1 MNEEKVKEGL
11 KAFTEIIDNA
21 IDDLNKLIPEKP
33 EPKIVNRGQFVP
45 VMGEEYFYIN
55 GSSDVCKD
63 AWDNDPVDKEHLES
77 GNCYHTKQKALDF
90 IRRAKIRVKLQT
102 LADDAWGDVVFD
114 WEDEDTECYSLGF
127 CYKSYQVIFCGNF
140 TWKDA
145 DTIYFPKED
154 SGALDS
160 ILAHVPEEDLKF
172 YLGVER

>member
-21 IDDLNKLIPEKP
+21 INDLNKLIPEKP
-33 EPKIVNRGQFVP
+33 EPVNRGQFVP
-45 VMGEEYFYIN
+45 EMDEEYFSITSR
-55 GSSDVCKD
+55 GGIIRD
-63 AWDNDPVDKEHLES
+63 AWDDHPTDNTLLELGS
-77 GNCYHTKQKALDF
+77 CYRTKQKALDF

-172 YLGVER
+172 YLGVE